1 MKAHI
6 AVLDDE
12 SRMAEIVAMLLR
24 RESYK
29 VQTFTDP
36 VEFVEKLDELSFDL
50 LVTDLKMPGL
60 GGLEVLKRVREK
72 DGEVP
77 VILLTAHATIKTAI
91 EAMRMGAFDYL
102 EKPFENDQ
110 IKSLVARALD
120 HTRLTRENR
129 YLRAELRSRYAFDQV
144 VCESQSMLEVLDL
157 SRRAAKSRATVLIS
171 GDSGTGKELIA
182 RAIHYHSPRVGQPF
196 IAVNCKALSEGV
208 LESELFGHEKGSY
221 TGAAKTRAGLFERA
235 DTGTI
240 FLDEIGEIDLH
251 FQAKLLRVLQ
261 EREITRVG
269 GDESVSIDVRVVAA
283 TNLDLKEQ
291 VKKGEFREDLYF
303 RLAVIPIRLAS
314 LKDRKEDILPLARM
328 FLARFK
334 EELGREILGW
344 TKAVETWLLNHPWPG
359 NVRELENTLERATV
373 LARENEIQM
382 EDLLLEESAGLSL
395 SPDDDPLTLHQYLDQ
410 MAASRIRKTLEQVQ
424 YKRIKAAEKLGI
436 DRATLY
442 RLMKKLGI

>member
-12 SRMAEIVAMLLR
+12 PRMAEIVAMLLR

-29 VQTFTDP
+29 VQSFTDP
-36 VEFVEKLDELSFDL
+36 VEFVEKLDDLSFDL
-50 LVTDLKMPGL
+50 LLTDLKMPGL
-60 GGLEVLKRVREK
+60 GGLEVLKRVRDK
-72 DGEVP
+72 DQEVP
-77 VILLTAHATIKTAI
+77 VILLTAHATIQTAI

-196 IAVNCKALSEGV
+196 IAVNCKALAEGV

-221 TGAAKTRAGLFERA
+221 TGAAKARAGLFERA

-240 FLDEIGEIDLH
+240 FLDEIGEVDLH

-269 GDESVSIDVRVVAA
+269 GNEPLPIDVRVVAA

-291 VKKGEFREDLYF
+291 VRKGEFREDLYF
-303 RLAVIPIRLAS
+303 RLAVIPIRLAP
-314 LKDRKEDILPLARM
+314 LKERKEDILPLARM

-334 EELGREILGW
+334 DELGRELLGW
-344 TKAVETWLLNHPWPG
+344 TQAVESWLLSHPWPG

-382 EDLLLEESAGLSL
+382 EDLLLDESRSSDLSR
-395 SPDDDPLTLHQYLDQ
+395 DHDELTLHQYLDQ
-410 MAASRIRKTLEQVQ
+410 MAAARIRKTLEQVQ
-424 YKRIKAAEKLGI
+424 YKRVKAAEKLGI